1 MNITTSI
8 SIRARRLLEAGD
20 TSNAIQIVSD
30 AARGGDGEAL
40 YELGLWHVY
49 GQPLQRDFAR
59 ARLFFGHASQAGFA
73 PATTTYAVFVALG
86 AGAEPDWREACS
98 LLDAAAA
105 DNPAAARQIELLR
118 MMDIDRDGKPRSL
131 PPRAGLARS
140 PSVQTLP
147 HLFSAVECA
156 HLMQLATPLLTGSAV
171 VDSRTGRKSPHPVRT
186 SFDAVL
192 GPIQQDLVVHAL
204 NLRLAAATGTD
215 VEAGEPLIV
224 LRYDPGQ
231 QYREH
236 HDCLPGEANQRV
248 RTAIVYLNEDYQGGE
263 TSFPAAGLDIKGH
276 TGDMLTFAN
285 TRADGQADLDSRHIG
300 QAVTSGT
307 KWICTRWI
315 RRSRFDP
322 WGLRTPS
329 PLIR

>member
-1 MNITTSI
+1 MVTPASL

-20 TSNAIQIVSD
+20 TSEAIELVSD
-30 AARGGDGEAL
+30 AARRGDGEAL
-40 YELGLWHVY
+40 NELGLWHVY

-59 ARLFFGHASQAGFA
+59 ARLFFGHAGRAGYK

-86 AGAEPDWREACS
+86 AGGEPRWKEAFG
-98 LLDAAAA
+98 LLEAAAPEDA
-105 DNPAAARQIELLR
+105 MAARQVELLR
-118 MMDIDRDGKPRSL
+118 AMDIGGDGRPRSL
-131 PPRAGLARS
+131 PAEKVLARS
-140 PSVQTLP
+140 PVAARRSR
-147 HLFSAVECA
+147 LFSPAECA
-156 HLMQLATPLLTGSAV
+156 HVIDLATPFLAPSVV
-171 VDSRTGRKSPHPVRT
+171 VDSRTGRQSPNPIRT
-186 SFDAVL
+186 SFNAVL
-192 GPIQQDLVVHAL
+192 GPIQQDLVLHAL

-224 LRYDPGQ
+224 LRYEPGQ

-263 TSFPAAGLDIKGH
+263 TSFPAAGLDIKGR

-285 TRADGQADLDSRHIG
+285 TRPDGQVDLDSRHIG
-300 QAVTSGT
+300 QAVTKGT

-315 RRSRFDP
+315 RRARFDP